1 MQIRKAAEKDF
12 PQMLPI
18 YERARQFMRETGNP
32 NQWKDC
38 DPKPEVIL
46 EGIREGK
53 MYLVMAL
60 ESDLV
65 TGSETNLMTGAK
77 ADLTPGLAAE
87 RAEEKILG
95 AFYFALEEEITY
107 RGIYDGKWMN
117 EEPYGVIHR
126 VASAGSGKG
135 FAGACFAWCEKQCL
149 AAACRNLRI
158 DTHEDN
164 KVMQHV
170 LEKNGFTYCGKIH
183 LKDGSERL
191 AYQKVLG
198 Q

>member
-46 EGIREGK
+46 EGIREEK
-53 MYLVMAL
+53 MYLVMESAL
-60 ESDLV
+60 DLGTNSESDVV
-65 TGSETNLMTGAK
+65 TDA
-77 ADLTPGLAAE
+77 
-87 RAEEKILG
+87 KILG
-95 AFYFALEEEITY
+95 AFYFALEEELTY

-149 AAACRNLRI
+149 AASCRNLRI

-183 LKDGSERL
+183 LKDGAERL